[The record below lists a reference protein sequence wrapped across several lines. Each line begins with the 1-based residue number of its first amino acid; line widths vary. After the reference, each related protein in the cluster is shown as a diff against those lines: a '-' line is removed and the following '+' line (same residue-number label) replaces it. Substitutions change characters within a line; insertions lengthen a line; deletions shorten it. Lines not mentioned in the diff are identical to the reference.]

1 MEDTYRKTM
10 IKKSQQELVDNLVE
24 LNKYIGIQSV
34 EIKRLHN
41 LIRTKEGII
50 VELEEQVKSM
60 EDAGISGNTLNIS
73 KYYNK
78 KKRKLRLDNIKDDEL
93 IRLYVNDNVSVYG
106 IAKLT
111 GYNYMTIRHRL
122 IRAGVYIEGGH
133 KKKGDINDV

>member
-10 IKKSQQELVDNLVE
+10 LKKSQQELVDNLVE

-78 KKRKLRLDNIKDDEL
+78 KKRKLRLDDIKDDEL

>member
-10 IKKSQQELVDNLVE
+10 IKKSQHELVDNLVE

-50 VELEEQVKSM
+50 VELEEKVKSM

-93 IRLYVNDNVSVYG
+93 IRLYVNDGVSVYG

>member
-10 IKKSQQELVDNLVE
+10 IKKSQHELVDNLVE

-50 VELEEQVKSM
+50 MELEEKVKSM

-93 IRLYVNDNVSVYG
+93 IRLYVNDGVSVYG